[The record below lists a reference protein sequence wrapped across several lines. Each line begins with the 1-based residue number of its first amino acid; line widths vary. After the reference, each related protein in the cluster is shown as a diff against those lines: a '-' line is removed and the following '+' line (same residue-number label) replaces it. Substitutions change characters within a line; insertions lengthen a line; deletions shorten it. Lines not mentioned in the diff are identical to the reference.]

1 MSECQLCP
9 HAGIVLSFACLI
21 YLRGRHSRKHFSRC
35 RMSMNLCRVHVCA
48 GNVLL
53 VKGAAECVLD
63 RCDRVMLPDGKVV
76 KLTPAL
82 RSSILSCV
90 DEMADNALRILAL
103 ARRWVGTAAYT
114 DAAHSIAACR
124 HGQSITKHSCCVDST
139 CLLHTGVL
147 QNCVA

>member
-1 MSECQLCP
+1 VS
-9 HAGIVLSFACLI
+9 
-21 YLRGRHSRKHFSRC
+21 
-35 RMSMNLCRVHVCA
+35 A

-90 DEMADNALRILAL
+90 DEMADDALRILAM
-103 ARRWVGTAAYT
+103 ARRFV
-114 DAAHSIAACR
+114 
-124 HGQSITKHSCCVDST
+124 CVVCSPGRGEWSLCT
-139 CLLHTGVL
+139 W
-147 QNCVA
+147 